1 MDFSQLV
8 TLANW
13 TNALDQ
19 LIAASTTAV
28 QNNDTA
34 KIADLQDDLFNFQQI
49 SPVNF
54 DSLDSIAAKLSLEL
68 NRTNRQIALRN
79 IAVIAEELRNLKSI
93 LGVATEHANQSADA
107 IQLKTT
113 KDFLSKAKTS
123 ITILKNLRNDL
134 SNENSDLG
142 KKVAAVVK
150 AIQEFEAAF
159 PDA

>member
-8 TLANW
+8 TLADW

-28 QNNDTA
+28 QNGDTA
-34 KIADLQDDLFNFQQI
+34 KIADLQDDLFNYQQI
-49 SPVNF
+49 SPVYF
-54 DSLDSIAAKLSLEL
+54 DSLDSLAAKLSLKL
-68 NRTNRQIALRN
+68 NGTNRQVILRN
-79 IAVIAEELRNLKSI
+79 IAEIAEELKNLKNI

-113 KDFLSKAKTS
+113 KDFLNKAQTS

-134 SNENSDLG
+134 SDENTDLG

-150 AIQEFEAAF
+150 AIQDFEAAF
-159 PDA
+159 PDS

>member
-68 NRTNRQIALRN
+68 NRANRQIALRN
-79 IAVIAEELRNLKSI
+79 IAAIAEELRNLKSI

>member
-79 IAVIAEELRNLKSI
+79 IAAIAEELRNLKSI